1 MLVYHGFVTSQPT
14 LDKLAYRLQNWRGKL
29 MAGNGRLRLIN
40 VVLFYHSGV
49 PDLCLQAWGLG
60 NLTNRQA
67 VPKIPLEVQSGG

>member
-1 MLVYHGFVTSQPT
+1 
-14 LDKLAYRLQNWRGKL
+14 

-40 VVLFYHSGV
+40 VVLFCHSGV